1 MRGVTKNQYNR
12 GNCLK
17 RGKGLGQFA
26 DLRGGGLAKKG
37 GGVFEG
43 REGVDA
49 PLHTTLKTSV
59 ETLNFNIS
67 SKH

>member
-26 DLRGGGLAKKG
+26 DLRGQ

-43 REGVDA
+43 REEVDA
-49 PLHTTLKTSV
+49 PLHTALKTSV
-59 ETLNFNIS
+59 ETLNIDIS